1 LEASGLAVAFADT
14 PMPRTKGRAMPQSAA
29 IPQKDCMPIHHLI
42 RDKLKIEMGM
52 TPKSMLHQIYRRP

>member
-1 LEASGLAVAFADT
+1 VQRKWDFEGGESRVL
-14 PMPRTKGRAMPQSAA
+14 
-29 IPQKDCMPIHHLI
+29 HHFI